1 MTYKTV
7 PSILLK
13 MATNGELTTKQA
25 ANIRDAHENERAEW
39 RNKLLQVMSM
49 GYEYGQR
56 GDLISKSRLTADI
69 ITGGHDV

>member
-13 MATNGELTTKQA
+13 MMTDGELTTKQA
-25 ANIRDAHENERAEW
+25 ASIRDAHENERAEW
-39 RNKLLQVMSM
+39 RNKLLQVMGM

-69 ITGGHDV
+69 ITGGYDI